1 MRYMIEVVQ
10 AGSFNKAAKHL
21 YISQSTLSTTIKEL
35 ENEIGIDLFIRTNTG
50 ISLTVDGI
58 EFLGYARQIVEQTQL
73 LEQRYLNKKPAKS
86 LFSVST
92 QHYAFAVNA
101 FVEVIQTAGG
111 DEYEFTLR
119 ETKTHEI
126 IDDVKNQRSEIG
138 ILYKNDFNRKVIEK
152 LLKEHHL
159 VFHSLFEARPH
170 VFISSVNPLAEQEFV
185 TLADL
190 EAYPYLSFDQGV
202 YNSFYYSEEIL
213 STIAHPKAIRVSD
226 RATLFNLL
234 IGLNGY
240 TISTGILS
248 TALNGTNIV
257 AIPLKVDEVIQVG
270 WIANAKTQLSRLGEL
285 YIHKLT
291 SVLEDTQLTL

>member
-1 MRYMIEVVQ
+1 MIEVVQ

-35 ENEIGIDLFIRTNTG
+35 ENEIGIDLFIRTSTG

-101 FVEVIQTAGG
+101 FVDVIQTAGG

-138 ILYKNDFNRKVIEK
+138 ILYKNEFNRKVIEK

-159 VFHSLFEARPH
+159 VFHPLFEATPH
-170 VFISSVNPLAEQEFV
+170 VFISSVNPLAKQAFV
-185 TLADL
+185 TLEDL
-190 EAYPYLSFDQGV
+190 ESYPYLSFDQGV

-213 STIAHPKAIRVSD
+213 STIAHPKSIRVSD

-240 TISTGILS
+240 TISTGVLS

-257 AIPLKVDEVIQVG
+257 AVPLQVPEVIQVG

-285 YIHKLT
+285 YINKLT
-291 SVLEDTQLTL
+291 SILADTQLTK

>member
-1 MRYMIEVVQ
+1 MIEVVQ

-152 LLKEHHL
+152 ITKGTS
-159 VFHSLFEARPH
+159 FSLP
-170 VFISSVNPLAEQEFV
+170 PFV
-185 TLADL
+185 
-190 EAYPYLSFDQGV
+190 
-202 YNSFYYSEEIL
+202 
-213 STIAHPKAIRVSD
+213 
-226 RATLFNLL
+226 
-234 IGLNGY
+234 
-240 TISTGILS
+240 
-248 TALNGTNIV
+248 
-257 AIPLKVDEVIQVG
+257 
-270 WIANAKTQLSRLGEL
+270 
-285 YIHKLT
+285 
-291 SVLEDTQLTL
+291 

>member
-1 MRYMIEVVQ
+1 MIEVVQ

-159 VFHSLFEARPH
+159 VFHPLFEANPH
-170 VFISSVNPLAEQEFV
+170 VFISSVNPLAKQDYV
-185 TLADL
+185 TLEDL
-190 EAYPYLSFDQGV
+190 AAYPYLSFDQGV

-213 STIAHPKAIRVSD
+213 STIDHPKSIRVSD

-257 AIPLKVDEVIQVG
+257 ALPLKVNELIQVG
-270 WIANAKTQLSRLGEL
+270 WIGNAKTQLSRLGEL
-285 YIHKLT
+285 YISKLT
-291 SVLEDTQLTL
+291 AILAEDQLT

>member
-1 MRYMIEVVQ
+1 MIEVVQ

-73 LEQRYLNKKPAKS
+73 LEQRYINKKPAKS

-101 FVEVIQTAGG
+101 FVEVIQQAGG
-111 DEYEFTLR
+111 EEYEFTLR

-159 VFHSLFEARPH
+159 VFHSLFEATPH
-170 VFISSVNPLAEQEFV
+170 VFISSVNPLAKQEFV
-185 TLADL
+185 TLEDL
-190 EAYPYLSFDQGV
+190 EPYPYLSFDQGV

-213 STIAHPKAIRVSD
+213 STIAHPKSIRVSD

-240 TISTGILS
+240 TISTGVLS

-257 AIPLKVDEVIQVG
+257 AIPLKVDETIQVG
-270 WIANAKTQLSRLGEL
+270 WIAHAKTQLSRLGDL
-285 YIHKLT
+285 YISNLT
-291 SVLEDTQLTL
+291 TILKENQLTP